1 MRKELFRRH
10 LGGFFSTKLLSWEE
24 YLFFF
29 LLFSYFLPWRYV
41 TCGAI
46 LCVSLQTPAVFP
58 LPHDMQGL
66 WGSLFPVPSPQ
77 SSKIL
82 SLSYQNLQWVFAEQF
97 CQLNHNLLKEKVAW
111 SCPALRPS
119 ARKFCSPAWLFKVSL
134 VPSCVTVCSF
144 WAWLSN
150 AKSP

>member
-1 MRKELFRRH
+1 MRKELFRTH
-10 LGGFFSTKLLSWEE
+10 LGGFFLQNFFSWEK

-29 LLFSYFLPWRYV
+29 LFSYFLPRRYV
-41 TCGAI
+41 TSGAI
-46 LCVSLQTPAVFP
+46 LCVSLQTPVVFP
-58 LPHDMQGL
+58 LPHDMLGP
-66 WGSLFPVPSPQ
+66 WRSLFPVPSLQ

-97 CQLNHNLLKEKVAW
+97 CQLNHNLLKENVAW
-111 SCPALRPS
+111 SCPVLRPL
-119 ARKFCSPAWLFKVSL
+119 ARKLCSPEGLFKVSL
-134 VPSCVTVCSF
+134 VPGCVTVCSF